1 MLNIIAA
8 MSSPKKTILVPT
20 DFTEV
25 ADYAL
30 QHAVRVSSVVREKIT
45 LLHIVDSQ
53 DKMAAAQEKLD
64 SIATETN
71 KKFGILPNVKV
82 IHGDIFVDI
91 ARVADEIN
99 SSMVIMGSH
108 RIKSEA
114 TLNDSIAL
122 KVITSSKVPFITI
135 QEPPINKRY
144 DEIIFPV
151 DYTAENIEKHGW
163 ISYFCDYY
171 VSRFHLIK
179 PNVTD
184 PKLLAK
190 VDMNMASAR
199 RFLDEKGARYY
210 VYTVD
215 GKKPYAEEV
224 LDIAAN
230 IRADLIVIMTTKV
243 DNKSTFVVEP
253 HEQYIIS
260 NASYIPVMSINP
272 L

>member
-1 MLNIIAA
+1 
-8 MSSPKKTILVPT
+8 MSNSKKTILVPT

-25 ADYAL
+25 AGYAL
-30 QHAVRVSSVVREKIT
+30 QHAVRVSSVVHEGVT
-45 LLHIVDSQ
+45 LLHIVENPSSLSEA
-53 DKMAAAQEKLD
+53 KEKIEA
-64 SIATETN
+64 IAVETN
-71 KKFGILPNVKV
+71 KKYGIAPKTIVREGN
-82 IHGDIFVDI
+82 IFVDI
-91 ARVADEIN
+91 AKVADELN
-99 SSMVIMGSH
+99 ASMVIMGSH
-108 RIKSEA
+108 RIKSES

-122 KVITSSKVPFITI
+122 KVIKSSKIPFITI

-144 DEIIFPV
+144 DEVVFPI
-151 DYTAENIEKHGW
+151 DFTAENVEKHGW

-179 PNVTD
+179 PNITD

-190 VDMNMASAR
+190 IDMNMASAR

-210 VYTVD
+210 VYIAE

-224 LDIAAN
+224 LDFAAN
-230 IRADLIVIMTTKV
+230 IRADLIVIMTSKAS
-243 DNKSTFVVEP
+243 DDSTYVVEP

-272 L
+272 H

>member
-1 MLNIIAA
+1 
-8 MSSPKKTILVPT
+8 MSTPKKTILVPT
-20 DFTEV
+20 DFTLV

-30 QHAVRVSSVVREKIT
+30 QIADAQAKSEQLAQDANSKYNVLPSIIVR
-45 LLHIVDSQ
+45 
-53 DKMAAAQEKLD
+53 
-64 SIATETN
+64 
-71 KKFGILPNVKV
+71 
-82 IHGDIFVDI
+82 HGDIFVDI
-91 ARVADEIN
+91 AKVADEVN
-99 SSMVIMGSH
+99 ASMVIMGSH
-108 RIKSEA
+108 RIKDVS

-144 DEIIFPV
+144 DEIVFPI
-151 DYTAENIEKHGW
+151 DFTLENVEKHNW

-179 PNVTD
+179 PNITD
-184 PKLLAK
+184 PALLAK

-199 RFLDEKGARYY
+199 RYLDEKGARYY
-210 VYTVD
+210 VYTVM

-224 LDIAAN
+224 LEMAAN

-243 DNKSTFVVEP
+243 SNKATYVVDP

-272 L
+272 Q

>member
-1 MLNIIAA
+1 MNT
-8 MSSPKKTILVPT
+8 KKATILVPT
-20 DFTEV
+20 DFTQV

-30 QHAVRVSSVVREKIT
+30 QHAVRVSSVVHEPVT
-45 LLHIVDSQ
+45 LLHIVDTSE
-53 DKMAAAQEKLD
+53 KIAEAQAKLD
-64 SIATETN
+64 ILAKETQSKYNALPAT
-71 KKFGILPNVKV
+71 IV
-82 IHGDIFVDI
+82 IKGDIFVDI
-91 ARVADEIN
+91 AKVAEEIN

-108 RIKSEA
+108 RIKDIT
-114 TLNDSIAL
+114 TLHDSIAL

-144 DEIIFPV
+144 DEIVFPI
-151 DYTAENIEKHGW
+151 DYTAENIEKHNW

-179 PNVTD
+179 PNITD

-199 RFLDEKGARYY
+199 RYLDEKGARYY
-210 VYTVD
+210 VYTVM
-215 GKKPYAEEV
+215 GNKPYAEE
-224 LDIAAN
+224 LLEMAAN

-243 DNKSTFVVEP
+243 SDKSTYVVEP
-253 HEQYIIS
+253 YEQFIIS

-272 L
+272 Q

>member
-1 MLNIIAA
+1 
-8 MSSPKKTILVPT
+8 MSNSKKTILVPT
-20 DFTEV
+20 DFTQV

-30 QHAVRVSSVVREKIT
+30 QHAVRVASVVHENVT
-45 LLHIVDSQ
+45 LLHIVDTP
-53 DKMAAAQEKLD
+53 DKVDEAKAKIDHL
-64 SIATETN
+64 ATETSS
-71 KKFGILPNVKV
+71 KYDILPTTIVKQ
-82 IHGDIFVDI
+82 GDIFIDI
-91 ARVADEIN
+91 AKVAEEIN

-108 RIKSEA
+108 RIKSES

-122 KVITSSKVPFITI
+122 RVITSSKVPFITI

-144 DEIIFPV
+144 DEIVFPV
-151 DYTAENIEKHGW
+151 DFTAENIEKHSW

-179 PNVTD
+179 PNITD

-199 RFLDEKGARYY
+199 RYLDEKGARYY
-210 VYTVD
+210 VYTVA

-224 LDIAAN
+224 IDMAAN
-230 IRADLIVIMTTKV
+230 IRADLIVIMTSKAN
-243 DNKSTFVVEP
+243 DNSSYIVEP

-272 L
+272 Q

>member
-1 MLNIIAA
+1 
-8 MSSPKKTILVPT
+8 
-20 DFTEV
+20 
-25 ADYAL
+25 
-30 QHAVRVSSVVREKIT
+30 
-45 LLHIVDSQ
+45 
-53 DKMAAAQEKLD
+53 
-64 SIATETN
+64 
-71 KKFGILPNVKV
+71 
-82 IHGDIFVDI
+82 
-91 ARVADEIN
+91 
-99 SSMVIMGSH
+99 MGSH
-108 RIKSEA
+108 RIKSES

-144 DEIIFPV
+144 DEIVFPV
-151 DYTAENIEKHGW
+151 DFTAENIEKHSW

-179 PNVTD
+179 PNITD
-184 PKLLAK
+184 PMLLAK

-199 RFLDEKGARYY
+199 RYLDEKGARYY
-210 VYTVD
+210 VYTVA

-224 LDIAAN
+224 IDMAAN
-230 IRADLIVIMTTKV
+230 IRADLIVIMTSKANDKATYI
-243 DNKSTFVVEP
+243 VEP

>member
-1 MLNIIAA
+1 MNSL
-8 MSSPKKTILVPT
+8 KKTILVPT
-20 DFTEV
+20 DFTLV

-30 QHAVRVSSVVREKIT
+30 QHAVRVSTVVHENVT
-45 LLHIVDSQ
+45 LLHIVDSPEKVAEAQAKMELLAQ
-53 DKMAAAQEKLD
+53 DSQSKY
-64 SIATETN
+64 N
-71 KKFGILPNVKV
+71 VLPTTIVRL
-82 IHGDIFVDI
+82 GDIFVDI
-91 ARVADEIN
+91 AKVAEEIN

-108 RIKSEA
+108 RIKDVS

-144 DEIIFPV
+144 DEVVFPI
-151 DYTAENIEKHGW
+151 DYTAENIEKHNW

-179 PNVTD
+179 PNITD
-184 PKLLAK
+184 PALLAK

-199 RFLDEKGARYY
+199 RYLDEKGARYY
-210 VYTVD
+210 VYTVM

-224 LDIAAN
+224 LEMAAN

-243 DNKSTFVVEP
+243 SEQSTYVVDP

-260 NASYIPVMSINP
+260 NANYIPVMSINP
-272 L
+272 H